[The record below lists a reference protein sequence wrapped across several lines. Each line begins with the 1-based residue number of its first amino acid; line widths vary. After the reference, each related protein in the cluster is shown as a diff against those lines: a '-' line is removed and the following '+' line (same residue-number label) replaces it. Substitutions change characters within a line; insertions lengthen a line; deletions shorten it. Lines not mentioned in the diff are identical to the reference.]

1 MYVVVFV
8 RNLQRQNRVAEVVGS
23 LTKQFFHIGFHE
35 IENRVAILTAPHEMI
50 LALAGTNRM
59 CMTTVLF
66 HSYLHL

>member
-1 MYVVVFV
+1 
-8 RNLQRQNRVAEVVGS
+8 VVGS